1 MVTFFT
7 TYLLITYQKN
17 QIRSILINNLRQMSL
32 RARNCINQKVFDA
45 FYQDYI
51 DYKKYMRGI
60 MNSFS
65 QGK

>member
-1 MVTFFT
+1 
-7 TYLLITYQKN
+7 
-17 QIRSILINNLRQMSL
+17 MSL